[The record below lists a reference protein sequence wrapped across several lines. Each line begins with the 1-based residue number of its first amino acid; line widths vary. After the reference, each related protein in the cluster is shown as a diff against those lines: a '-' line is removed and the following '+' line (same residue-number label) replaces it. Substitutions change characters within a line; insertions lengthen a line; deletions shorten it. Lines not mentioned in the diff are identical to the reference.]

1 MSNYQLADWPQE
13 HRNLLAAAGLFMVFV
28 GIAYFVFFRA
38 RIQELSDSRYAFAKT
53 QKKLQE
59 TSWPNDAGRL
69 KKLLEG
75 YKRELEGTSTKQ
87 GLKQLAET
95 TLVHSSSLFDDKIKD
110 AYGTDENFMEKASQV
125 EFKDEYDKLNSYLQ
139 GKGIFLAK
147 TIFGLDE
154 TSLDSSKYQMLLK
167 VWTTEKLVNLAL
179 EHKLTVNS
187 SPKKED
193 KTGPRNDKRGALIT
207 AMPINSY
214 ILNPGDKQP
223 YLLEIPVK
231 ITFTGSMAR
240 FLDFAE
246 ALQSEE
252 IFLPMTRLEIQS
264 SPPDDKD
271 KGNSDGYLIRDR
283 IQATIVCSAFY
294 RPQGGKL
301 PQSSKALKKP
311 PLPPGA

>member
-1 MSNYQLADWPQE
+1 MSARPFAEWPQE
-13 HRNLLAAAGLFMVFV
+13 HRNLLAAAGLFVVFV
-28 GIAYFVFFRA
+28 GIAYVVFFRA
-38 RIQELSDSRYAFAKT
+38 RIQELSDSRRALAKT

-69 KKLLEG
+69 KRLLDG
-75 YKRELEGTSTKQ
+75 YKRDLEGTKTKQ

-95 TLVHSSSLFDDKIKD
+95 TLEHCTSLFSEKIKD
-110 AYGTDENFMEKASQV
+110 AYGNDDNFKEKASQV
-125 EFKDEYDKLNSYLQ
+125 EFKDEIDKLDSYLQ

-167 VWTTEKLVNLAL
+167 VWTTEKIVNLAL
-179 EHKLTVNS
+179 EHKLTVGVS
-187 SPKKED
+187 FKKED
-193 KTGPRNDKRGALIT
+193 KAGPRNDKRGALIT
-207 AMPINSY
+207 ALPINSY
-214 ILNPGDKQP
+214 ILNSGDKQP
-223 YLLEIPVK
+223 YLLEIPIK
-231 ITFTGSMAR
+231 ITVAGNMSR

-252 IFLPMTRLEIQS
+252 TFLPMTRLEIQS
-264 SPPDDKD
+264 FPPGDS
-271 KGNSDGYLIRDR
+271 KGNAEGFLVHDR